1 MNRTIRTGLALAALL
16 SLAACTAVPGAS
28 IKPSPS
34 ASPTPTPSGGPASL
48 VFRASHANGFVM
60 PTWRFVKIP
69 LIAVYSDGRVFSQGA
84 QIEIY
89 PGPLMPNVQV
99 VQMTPAGL
107 AEVLDAVEAAGLTE
121 KDATYPARRIAD
133 APDTVFTVVK
143 DGRTVVT
150 SFGALAFDEDPS
162 APAPEAKARKA
173 ATELLNKLGDLET
186 MLGDDAGASVTYEPD
201 EYQILAYPGDPNE
214 GMDDEITRDP
224 VAWPLT
230 TPLASFGK
238 LMPAS
243 EALPDGARCGSA
255 GSTGAQGKVL
265 AKALTEA
272 TTLTGFTSDDVVWT
286 VLARPLLPGE
296 QVCVDPDAL
305 NQ

>member
-1 MNRTIRTGLALAALL
+1 MNHTIRMGLALAVAL
-16 SLAACTAVPGAS
+16 SLAACTATPGAS

-34 ASPTPTPSGGPASL
+34 ASPAPTPSDSPASL
-48 VFRASHANGFVM
+48 VFRASYANGFVM

-89 PGPLMPNVQV
+89 PGPLMPNIQV
-99 VQMTPAGL
+99 VQLTPAGL
-107 AEVLDAVEAAGLTE
+107 AEVLAAVEVAGLTE
-121 KDATYPARRIAD
+121 KDATYPALLVAD

-143 DGRTVVT
+143 DGRTIVT
-150 SFGALAFDEDPS
+150 SFGALAIDEDLF
-162 APAPEAKARKA
+162 APAPEVRARKA
-173 ATELLNKLGDLET
+173 AAELLNKLGDLET
-186 MLGDDAGASVTYEPD
+186 MLGDDVGDSVTYEPD
-201 EYQILAYPGDPNE
+201 AYQILAYPGDPNE
-214 GMDDEITRDP
+214 GVEDEISRDP

-230 TPLASFGK
+230 TPLAIFGK
-238 LMPAS
+238 PMPAS

-255 GSTGAQGKVL
+255 SSNGAQGKEL

-272 TTLTGFTSDDVVWT
+272 TTLTGFMSGDVTWT

-296 QVCVDPDAL
+296 QVCVDPDAR
-305 NQ
+305 